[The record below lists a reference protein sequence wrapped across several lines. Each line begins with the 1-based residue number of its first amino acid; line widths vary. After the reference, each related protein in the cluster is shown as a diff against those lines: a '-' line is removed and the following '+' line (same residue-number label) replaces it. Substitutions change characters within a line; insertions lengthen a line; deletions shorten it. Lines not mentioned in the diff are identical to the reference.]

1 MSNWEPDIPFV
12 PVPMPDPVAPSSGP
26 TAPSYESTASSY
38 QSNTFTPPT
47 LTLDENQM
55 NQLRQQGYTDGLAR
69 AVVESCSSF
78 PLRIWIIDNSGSM
91 NSVDGNMLVAT
102 KSSSEVKSV
111 SCTRWKEI
119 QESVKYHAQMAALL
133 KAPTTFRF
141 LNHPG
146 VSGLEQEFS
155 VADKG
160 DGMIE
165 EDLRIAHH
173 TISNAMPN
181 GLTPLSEHVR
191 AIREQVT
198 MLAPSLR
205 EQGKRIALILATD
218 GLPSDDR
225 GVSGPQE
232 LREFTSEL
240 RALEGLPIWLVI
252 RLCTDDEK
260 VVHFYNNLDDE
271 LELSMEV
278 IDNFTDEAKEIYE
291 KNPWINYSL
300 PMHRM
305 RELGFQHRIFDLLD
319 ERRLTISELRDYC
332 MLIFGKGSFDGV
344 PEPETDFKGFLRA
357 LDKIMKR
364 EKLQW
369 HAVKK
374 KMKPLLSLKKMS
386 EIYSDGG
393 CVVM

>member
-1 MSNWEPDIPFV
+1 MPSSNLEPDISFV
-12 PVPMPDPVAPSSGP
+12 PVPVPVPMAPSSAP
-26 TAPSYESTASSY
+26 TAPAYGSP
-38 QSNTFTPPT
+38 TFNPAT
-47 LTLDENQM
+47 LTLDSNQL

-69 AVVESCSSF
+69 ALVESCSSF

-102 KSSSEVKSV
+102 KSASEVKSI

-119 QESVKYHAQMAALL
+119 QETVKYHAQMAALL

-146 VSGLEQEFS
+146 VSGLDQEFS
-155 VADKG
+155 IADKG
-160 DGMIE
+160 EAMIE
-165 EDLRIAHH
+165 EDLRVANNI
-173 TISNAMPN
+173 ISHALPN
-181 GLTPLSEHVR
+181 GLTPLSDHVR

-205 EQGKRIALILATD
+205 EQGKRIAVILATD

-232 LREFTSEL
+232 LREFTAEL
-240 RALEGLPIWLVI
+240 RSLEGLPVWVVI
-252 RLCTDDEK
+252 RLCTDDRE
-260 VVHFYNNLDDE
+260 VVNFYNNLDDE

-278 IDNFTDEAKEIYE
+278 LDNFTDEAEEIYE

-300 PMHRM
+300 PLHRM

-319 ERRLTISELRDYC
+319 ERRLTVSELRDYC
-332 MLIFGKGSFDGV
+332 MLVFGAGSFDGV

-357 LDKIMKR
+357 LDRIMKK

-374 KMKPLLSLKKMS
+374 RMKPLLSLKKMS
-386 EIYSDGG
+386 EMYSDGG
-393 CVVM
+393 CVIS

>member
-1 MSNWEPDIPFV
+1 MPSSHLEPDIPFV
-12 PVPMPDPVAPSSGP
+12 PVPVPVPISAP
-26 TAPSYESTASSY
+26 TAPSYGSTAA
-38 QSNTFTPPT
+38 FAPT
-47 LTLDENQM
+47 LTLDDGQL
-55 NQLRQQGYTDGLAR
+55 NQLRQQGYTDGLAK
-69 AVVESCSSF
+69 ALVESCSSF

-102 KSSSEVKSV
+102 KSASEVKSV

-119 QESVKYHAQMAALL
+119 QETVKYHAQMAALL

-146 VSGLEQEFS
+146 VSGLDQEFS

-160 DGMIE
+160 EAMIQ
-165 EDLRIAHH
+165 EDLRVANHI
-173 TISNAMPN
+173 ISHALPN

-191 AIREQVT
+191 AIREQVA

-205 EQGKRIALILATD
+205 EQGKRIAVILATD

-232 LREFTSEL
+232 LREFTTEL
-240 RALEGLPIWLVI
+240 RSLEGLPVWLVI
-252 RLCTDDEK
+252 RLCTDDK
-260 VVHFYNNLDDE
+260 QVVNFYNNLDDE

-278 IDNFTDEAKEIYE
+278 LDNFTDEAEEIYE

-300 PMHRM
+300 PLHRM

-332 MLIFGKGSFDGV
+332 MLIFGEGSFDGV

-357 LDKIMKR
+357 LDTIMKR

-369 HAVKK
+369 HAIKK
-374 KMKPLLSLKKMS
+374 RMKPLLSLKKMN
-386 EIYSDGG
+386 EMYSDGG
-393 CVVM
+393 CVIM